1 MYSALCANTHHDIAI
16 LDVDVKIGAA
26 KYFMIELPVHRY

>member
-16 LDVDVKIGAA
+16 FDVDVKIGAV